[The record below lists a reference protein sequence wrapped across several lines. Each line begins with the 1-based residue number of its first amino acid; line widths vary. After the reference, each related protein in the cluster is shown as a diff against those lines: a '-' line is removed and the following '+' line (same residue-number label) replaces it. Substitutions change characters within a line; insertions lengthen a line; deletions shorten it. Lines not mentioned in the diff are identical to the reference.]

1 MDLSKLP
8 KLSQTP
14 RPADQVDP
22 STSSTDRPQPPTVE
36 LYCRCGAAITP
47 GTKFC
52 SNCGASYS
60 EATGGRAAVTDDDD
74 GRIADSVISIAIGA
88 ILLFFLKR
96 FLEYYLSPATFQS
109 AGWNFLNKDGAS
121 LTYTQTGFY
130 WSDLAGVAFAIA
142 LIFEGAV
149 MLFFRGARV
158 MLGVLVVTVAA
169 LLLNCYSVT
178 KVVQIHGG
186 SNVQI
191 INLLAMAFGLYIG
204 LYQWATYRRA
214 KRRGM

>member
-14 RPADQVDP
+14 RPADQVEASAGSADP
-22 STSSTDRPQPPTVE
+22 SQPPPVE

-60 EATGGRAAVTDDDD
+60 EATGGRAPVTDDDD

-96 FLEYYLSPATFQS
+96 FLEYYLSPTTFQS
-109 AGWNFLNKDGAS
+109 AGWSFLNKDGAP
-121 LTYTQTGFY
+121 LTYAHTGFY

-142 LIFEGAV
+142 LILEGVITIFLRGSKV
-149 MLFFRGARV
+149 MI
-158 MLGVLVVTVAA
+158 GVLVVTVAA

-191 INLLAMAFGLYIG
+191 INLLAIAFGVYIG
-204 LYQWATYRRA
+204 MYQWATYRRA

>member
-14 RPADQVDP
+14 RPADQVEPSAGSADP
-22 STSSTDRPQPPTVE
+22 SPQPPVE
-36 LYCRCGAAITP
+36 LYCRCGTAITP

-60 EATGGRAAVTDDDD
+60 EATGGRAPVTDDDD

-109 AGWNFLNKDGAS
+109 AGWSFLNKDGAPLS
-121 LTYTQTGFY
+121 YAQTGFY

-142 LIFEGAV
+142 LILEGVITIFLRGSKV
-149 MLFFRGARV
+149 MI
-158 MLGVLVVTVAA
+158 GVLVVTVAA

-191 INLLAMAFGLYIG
+191 INLLAIAFGVYIG
-204 LYQWATYRRA
+204 MYQWATYRRA

>member
-14 RPADQVDP
+14 RPADQVEP
-22 STSSTDRPQPPTVE
+22 STSPAPEAVRSKVE
-36 LYCRCGAAITP
+36 LFCRCGAAIAP

-60 EATGGRAAVTDDDD
+60 EATGTGAQPRDDDD
-74 GRIADSVISIAIGA
+74 GRIAESIISIAMGA

-96 FLEYYLSPATFQS
+96 FLEYYLSPATFQG
-109 AGWNFLNKDGAS
+109 AGWSFLNKDGMP

-130 WSDLAGVAFAIA
+130 WSDLAGVAFAMA
-142 LIFEGAV
+142 LILEGMV
-149 MLFFRGARV
+149 MLFCRGAGV
-158 MLGVLVVTVAA
+158 MLGVLLVTIAA

-178 KVVQIHGG
+178 KVVEIHGG
-186 SNVQI
+186 SSVQI
-191 INLLAMAFGLYIG
+191 INLLAIAFGIYIG

-214 KRRGM
+214 KRRGC